1 VFKIKHGV
9 VGEIERYKAILVARS
24 FTQTFGV
31 DYNKTFALIAKFVLI
46 HCILALASIEN
57 MEIHQMDIKITFLN
71 GDLEKEIYMEQPQ
84 GFTQGGKHL
93 VCKFHKS
100 LYGLKQFS
108 KAWNQ
113 KLDAFL
119 KSIKFVRS
127 DVDFSMYVAQVE
139 GVKFFIIADVDD
151 LILVC
156 K

>member
-1 VFKIKHGV
+1 
-9 VGEIERYKAILVARS
+9 
-24 FTQTFGV
+24 
-31 DYNKTFALIAKFVLI
+31 
-46 HCILALASIEN
+46 
-57 MEIHQMDIKITFLN
+57 M
-71 GDLEKEIYMEQPQ
+71 
-84 GFTQGGKHL
+84 
-93 VCKFHKS
+93 CKLHKS

-119 KSIKFVRS
+119 KNIKFVKS
-127 DVDFSMYVAQVE
+127 DVDFRMYVAQVE